1 MKPLLSWAAVLLA
14 AFVAWSLL
22 AFWLAV
28 RPPRIA
34 IPLRP
39 ADVGL
44 RVEDVTIATDDG
56 LRLAAWLVPR
66 PGAPAVVLL
75 HGYPAEKADMLP
87 LAAALARDFAVL
99 LPDLRYFGAS
109 EGRATTLGFRER
121 GDLRRAIDLLA
132 ARGHA
137 AVGVFGFSLGG
148 AVALLTAAEDARIRA
163 VAAYAPFADLRML
176 GHDLYAWLGPLRRPL
191 VGLMLLWARVVFG
204 HDVSRPAPVE
214 VAARLAIP
222 VLLVAS
228 REDEQ
233 IPFAHAER
241 LGRALAGNA
250 RAELLVLPRGRHG
263 ELPPDFGARLA
274 RFFLLYVR

>member
-99 LPDLRYFGAS
+99 LPDLRSFGAS

-137 AVGVFGFSLGG
+137 VVGTDGLALFVSGRVGELHFDP
-148 AVALLTAAEDARIRA
+148 AHIDRVAW
-163 VAAYAPFADLRML
+163 
-176 GHDLYAWLGPLRRPL
+176 H
-191 VGLMLLWARVVFG
+191 
-204 HDVSRPAPVE
+204 HPAPVALRAVGNGRIE
-214 VAARLAIP
+214 ALPSLAA
-222 VLLVAS
+222 
-228 REDEQ
+228 
-233 IPFAHAER
+233 FAPIDR
-241 LGRALAGNA
+241 
-250 RAELLVLPRGRHG
+250 P
-263 ELPPDFGARLA
+263 
-274 RFFLLYVR
+274 